1 MQISTGW
8 PKNVQPADKDPL
20 LALITSGDQEV
31 DPKTGLMIEQYKQ
44 WTSDLTD
51 EEMKQVIVFLG
62 RGAEIGKGIALG
74 LQKELDDRHDPVLI
88 KKRADALQARQDTL
102 AAAQAL
108 LLKQGLENLGGAGA
122 TWDGRRD
129 RISAW
134 WREVEAAEEAETW
147 ASAFSTNR
155 MSARQVNTNSV
166 LGGEFAIR
174 NKTHRLDREWDRK
187 IVLDRTLAG
196 VRARIVP
203 ANFNAP
209 TTGVNRKNELGLHDL
224 SASLLDGSRAINA
237 QLKPY
242 AAATVVFMPVPTER
256 NAQIFGAIESL
267 IPVTE
272 ADRKLLRTMRNS
284 FTRLRLAQATDM
296 HTYLLNVNEDK
307 TGEPMVRYGHSGLVR
322 RPGDRSEVRVDE
334 LDIATRRT
342 NALQHSV
349 VLLPSAQ
356 AVVNEVVMV
365 YRQHASALF
374 PAFAQWDQIRS
385 RFTIL
390 NRDTGAATKT
400 YLTDAGKW
408 VTG

>member
-1 MQISTGW
+1 MKISTGW
-8 PKNVQPADKDPL
+8 PKNVQPDDRTAL
-20 LALITSGDQEV
+20 LALITTGDQEV
-31 DPKTGLMIEQYKQ
+31 DPKTSVMIEQYKQ
-44 WTSDLTD
+44 WTSDLT
-51 EEMKQVIVFLG
+51 EGEMEQVITLLG
-62 RGAEIGKGIALG
+62 RGLVLGRGIAEE
-74 LQKELDDRHDPVLI
+74 LQKELVDRRDPLQI
-88 KKRADALQARQDTL
+88 KKRAEALQARQETL

-108 LLKQGLENLGGAGA
+108 LLKQGLDSLGGAGA

-129 RISAW
+129 QINAW
-134 WREVEAAEEAETW
+134 WRELKAAEEAETW
-147 ASAFSTNR
+147 ASAFAANR

-174 NKTHRLDREWDRK
+174 NKSHRLDREWDRK

-203 ANFNAP
+203 ANFNVP

-224 SASLLDGSRAINA
+224 SASLLDGTRAVNA

-256 NAQIFGAIESL
+256 NAQIFNAIESL
-267 IPVTE
+267 TPVTE

-296 HTYLLNVNEDK
+296 HTYLLNVNGDK
-307 TGEPMVRYGHSGLVR
+307 TGEPMVRYGHSGLIR
-322 RPGDRSEVRVDE
+322 RTGDKAEVRVDDI
-334 LDIATRRT
+334 DIATRRT

-349 VLLPSAQ
+349 VLLPSTQ

-374 PAFAQWDQIRS
+374 PAFAKWDQIRS
-385 RFTIL
+385 RFTVL
-390 NRDTGAATKT
+390 NRDTGAATKP
-400 YLTDAGKW
+400 YISDDGKW